1 MSTTNNHFGVETY
14 NKGDV
19 VVDRREYVKETGI
32 YNVKVDELVG
42 SVSKDGRTSFV
53 TFKFITEDGRA
64 IACKELKAYTKDGVV
79 TPTKGDFMVKALL
92 AFQAGKGKDKVSAS
106 WKKSVEKTRNGET
119 YEVHKL
125 DKVKGLEL
133 IIHATLERSIYE
145 GQNGEVAKEEMK
157 LTSVFTKDGESLGEF
172 ETGENAGT
180 KLAQTKSRLADKLE
194 KGIST
199 IIYKDT
205 DEEEWL
211 EVKGDHSEANSSSS
225 KEETSLD
232 EDSNDTEEDVL
243 PELPDDE
250 LDGDIKT
257 EEPLNDEDL

>member
-1 MSTTNNHFGVETY
+1 MATVNHFGVETY

-19 VVDRREYVKETGI
+19 IVDRREYVKETGI

-42 SVSKDGRTSFV
+42 STSKDGRTSFV

-119 YEVHKL
+119 YEVYKL

-172 ETGENAGT
+172 ETGENVGT
-180 KLAQTKSRLADKLE
+180 KLTQTKNRLADKLE

-211 EVKGDHSEANSSSS
+211 EIKGDSSEPSSSNT
-225 KEETSLD
+225 KEGDSLD
-232 EDSNDTEEDVL
+232 DEDNNTEEDVL

-250 LDGDIKT
+250 LDGND
-257 EEPLNDEDL
+257 EVDSSEDDEDL